1 MLFVQGVNKMWFIAK
16 TKPNQEYR
24 AEKNLI
30 NQGFKCFLP
39 SIKIKKLTNS
49 QWVEKKEVL
58 FTSYIFIRND
68 SLQKN
73 IATINNTYGVSRLLT
88 CSDTGI
94 PHLINDKVIR
104 DITSKCKNNRYIN
117 NIKEGNKVI
126 CRTAGAGLHGI
137 FKEFCGKNRAK
148 VLLKILNKSMEIV
161 INKDLIQ
168 KIL

>member
-1 MLFVQGVNKMWFIAK
+1 MWFIAK

-39 SIKIKKLTNS
+39 SIKIRKLSNT
-49 QWVEKKEVL
+49 QWIEKSEVL

-73 IATINNTYGVSRLLT
+73 IASINNTYGVSRLLT
-88 CSDTGI
+88 SSHSGI
-94 PHLINDKVIR
+94 PHLINDQIIR
-104 DITSKCKNNRYIN
+104 DIIKKCNNNIYIN
-117 NIKEGNKVI
+117 NLKEGNEVI

-168 KIL
+168 KVL